1 MNQKHRQKVK
11 EDIMAKF
18 EVKKTFRDVHTKEL
32 YEKGS
37 IIDMTVKRA
46 GEVEKNLDQ
55 SFLERV
61 DEKKK

>member
-1 MNQKHRQKVK
+1 
-11 EDIMAKF
+11 MAKF

-46 GEVEKNLDQ
+46 GEVEKNLDP
-55 SFLERV
+55 SFLKRV
-61 DEKKK
+61 DDKNK

>member
-1 MNQKHRQKVK
+1 
-11 EDIMAKF
+11 MAKF

-55 SFLERV
+55 SFLQRV

>member
-1 MNQKHRQKVK
+1 
-11 EDIMAKF
+11 MAKF
-18 EVKKTFRDVHTKEL
+18 EVKKTFRDVHTQEL

-46 GEVEKNLDQ
+46 DEVEKNLDQ
-55 SFLERV
+55 SFLKRV